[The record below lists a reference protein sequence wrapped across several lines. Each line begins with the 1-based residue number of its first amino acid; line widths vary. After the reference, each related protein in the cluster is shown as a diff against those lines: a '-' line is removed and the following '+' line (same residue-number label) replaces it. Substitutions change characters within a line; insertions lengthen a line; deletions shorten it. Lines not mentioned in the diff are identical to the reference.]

1 MRFFLKLAI
10 HQKPNNNSKLN
21 KGSYFYLVL
30 LMIAS
35 GDFVWGHETVESFY
49 QTMLFETK
57 IFLTTKTCVHL
68 PFSLLSA
75 ISIKRKVLNLK
86 QMDGVTKW
94 TIDTP
99 CVTASHHDGHVP
111 QSAQQMVTRWI
122 PKLPKDLLK
131 LSFQGCCSG
140 KKPIHLYVKSLTT
153 AFTNGLQ
160 ADSASL

>member
-21 KGSYFYLVL
+21 KGSYFYLL
-30 LMIAS
+30 LYLWSHLAIS
-35 GDFVWGHETVESFY
+35 PEHETVESFY
-49 QTMLFETK
+49 QTMLFEMK

-68 PFSLLSA
+68 PFSLLFA

-94 TIDTP
+94 TIETP
-99 CVTASHHDGHVP
+99 YVTARHHDGHVP
-111 QSAQQMVTRWI
+111 QSTQQMVTRWI

-140 KKPIHLYVKSLTT
+140 KKTDPSVCKILDYC
-153 AFTNGLQ
+153 FY
-160 ADSASL
+160 

>member
-1 MRFFLKLAI
+1 MHLAI
-10 HQKPNNNSKLN
+10 S
-21 KGSYFYLVL
+21 SE
-30 LMIAS
+30 
-35 GDFVWGHETVESFY
+35 HETVESFY